1 MSYAVSR
8 DDPKLREGET
18 FQHEFDGVPDG
29 DQPGI
34 RVIRDDF
41 HRHGYTLQWLHPEE
55 AVWIMQW
62 TPHEAPT
69 TSAVGEAQDVGEY
82 RGHDMTAL
90 EAAEHA
96 WAKFGG
102 MRGGG

>member
-1 MSYAVSR
+1 MSR
-8 DDPKLREGET
+8 DESKLREGET
-18 FQHEFDGVPDG
+18 FEHEFDGVPDR
-29 DQPGI
+29 DLPAM

-41 HRHGYTLQWLHPEE
+41 YRHGYTLRWFHPTDGL
-55 AVWIMQW
+55 WIMQW
-62 TPHEAPT
+62 SPYEVSTTPAL
-69 TSAVGEAQDVGEY
+69 GEGQDVGEY

-102 MRGGG
+102 SRGGG